1 MAGIKYPLGSGNDLS
16 LGIGFKNQAESGL
29 NHP

>member
-16 LGIGFKNQAESGL
+16 LGIGFKNQAVESGL
-29 NHP
+29 NP